1 MASLWSFSKFV
12 PEERRQRL
20 TAVQSF
26 DDVIAR
32 LIRGTVDDFAVEPRQ
47 NPPCVGCS
55 RAIFKLEVGTDD
67 YDAFFNSPVGY
78 RAQYCIDPS
87 HGISEN
93 RRLIDALIP
102 ACLDFA
108 RGREPAHF
116 PGKLVS
122 ASLRGFDAKIWI
134 NEEDL
139 PDIDEVHV
147 DYPPWVKKA
156 RAASNGTLAD
166 QAARA
171 SALAGILAPIGAHLE
186 LKGAW
191 VDSAGNECRD
201 PAKANRAS
209 EIRDYGF
216 T

>member
-1 MASLWSFSKFV
+1 MASLWGFSKSV
-12 PEERRQRL
+12 QEERRQRL

-32 LIRGTVDDFAVEPRQ
+32 VIRGNVDDFAVEPRQ

-55 RAIFKLEVGTDD
+55 RAIFKLKVRKDD

-78 RAQYCIDPS
+78 RAQYCVDPS
-87 HGISEN
+87 HGASEN

-108 RGREPAHF
+108 HGREPAHF
-116 PGKLVS
+116 PAKLVS
-122 ASLRGFDAKIWI
+122 ASLRGVDGKIWI

-139 PDIDEVHV
+139 PDIDEIHV
-147 DYPPWVKKA
+147 DYPPWVAKA
-156 RAASNGTLAD
+156 RASNGTLAD

-171 SALAGILAPIGAHLE
+171 SALAGVLAPVGTYLE

-191 VDSAGNECRD
+191 VNSGGNECRD
-201 PAKANRAS
+201 PAKANRGS